1 MKQALIT
8 LTNFKHLNGQETQK
22 KKREEMIQQES
33 LYVGLERYVGLE
45 TREQLE
51 WSHVCMWG
59 WQMSE
64 KLGTAAR
71 ESELI
76 CFQKVSGFSVV
87 LPFPLST
94 SLALFISFSHP
105 HRAKLANHGILS
117 SLLLFFS
124 KVLLMIFS
132 NLILFLSLSCL
143 SKHFVEN
150 FTSYKK

>member
-8 LTNFKHLNGQETQK
+8 LTNFKHLNGQETR
-22 KKREEMIQQES
+22 KRTGKRGSNGES
-33 LYVGLERYVGLE
+33 LYLGLERYVGLE

-76 CFQKVSGFSVV
+76 CFPKVSGFSVV

-94 SLALFISFSHP
+94 SLSLFYLSLP
-105 HRAKLANHGILS
+105 HRANHGILS